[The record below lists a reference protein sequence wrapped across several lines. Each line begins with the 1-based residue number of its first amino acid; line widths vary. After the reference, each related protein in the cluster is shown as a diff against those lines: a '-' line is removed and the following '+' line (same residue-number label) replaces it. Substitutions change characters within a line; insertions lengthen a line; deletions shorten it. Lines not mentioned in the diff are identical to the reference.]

1 MRNEHHKWF
10 KPTTSRNAQPLLIT
24 TTTLY
29 NHLWLKKLDIIYW
42 YWLLKFYMKF
52 LDAKIILNKNII
64 NYKVLDLVEDYKF
77 DGDLFPI

>member
-1 MRNEHHKWF
+1 VIQTNNF
-10 KPTTSRNAQPLLIT
+10 KQRATPPALLIT
-24 TTTLY
+24 TTTLH
-29 NHLWLKKLDIIYW
+29 NHLWLEKLHIIYL

>member
-1 MRNEHHKWF
+1 
-10 KPTTSRNAQPLLIT
+10 
-24 TTTLY
+24 
-29 NHLWLKKLDIIYW
+29 
-42 YWLLKFYMKF
+42 MKF